1 MIKQEYVPQIPYGT
15 RDFMPGEAARKR
27 TVENALSGLFSKW
40 GYDEVVTPTFEY
52 LETLATGTLHD
63 VEQQVFKF
71 LGKNNRILA
80 LRPDMTTPMARVAA
94 TRFKELVPPQR
105 LFYLTNVF
113 RYEQAQAGRQC
124 EFYQAGVELLGVHG
138 PAADAEVIALAVAA
152 LQEAG
157 LTKFQISLGQ
167 VDFINGMMAE
177 SQLSVIQ
184 QQQVKAAIVQRDL
197 VGLNEILSAS
207 SLSQAAQQF
216 VRAIP
221 VLHGQRDVLEQAY
234 AMAPNAQS
242 KAALDNLADIMALL
256 ASYGVD
262 QYVNFDLGLIRDF
275 DYYTGMVF
283 EGYTPGLG
291 FPVCGGGR
299 YDTMLAAFGNDN
311 PATGFAL
318 GIERVL
324 LALERQGMS
333 MPVATNGIYIGW
345 QENKLVQAISE
356 ASRLRAEGWRVELA
370 LTPQSRD
377 EAERTAQVRGCAS
390 MDYIGD

>member
-1 MIKQEYVPQIPYGT
+1 M
-15 RDFMPGEAARKR
+15 
-27 TVENALSGLFSKW
+27 
-40 GYDEVVTPTFEY
+40 
-52 LETLATGTLHD
+52 
-63 VEQQVFKF
+63 
-71 LGKNNRILA
+71 
-80 LRPDMTTPMARVAA
+80 
-94 TRFKELVPPQR
+94 
-105 LFYLTNVF
+105 
-113 RYEQAQAGRQC
+113 QAGRQC

-152 LQEAG
+152 MQEAG

-221 VLHGQRDVLEQAY
+221 VLHGQRNVLEQAY

-345 QENKLVQAISE
+345 QENKLVQAIAE

-370 LTPQSRD
+370 LTPQNRS
-377 EAERTAQVRGCAS
+377 EAEQTAQARGCAN